1 MREVIYLKEFNG
13 ILKMK
18 KERVGTRSEGPEY
31 YLKLFKP
38 NEFGQKE
45 LQIRKTGLL
54 WEKDPILH
62 NFIDKNVHII
72 GESVIS
78 KHVKFDGT
86 IKSEG
91 IVYKEIK
98 KKETPQRI

>member
-1 MREVIYLKEFNG
+1 MKEVIYFKEFNG

-18 KERVGTRSEGPEY
+18 MERVGSLSEGPEY
-31 YLKLFKP
+31 YLKLFEP

-45 LQIRKTGLL
+45 LYIRKTGLL

-62 NFIDKNVHII
+62 KFIDKNVHII

-86 IKSEG
+86 VKTEG
-91 IVYKEIK
+91 IIYKEIK
-98 KKETPQRI
+98 EDS